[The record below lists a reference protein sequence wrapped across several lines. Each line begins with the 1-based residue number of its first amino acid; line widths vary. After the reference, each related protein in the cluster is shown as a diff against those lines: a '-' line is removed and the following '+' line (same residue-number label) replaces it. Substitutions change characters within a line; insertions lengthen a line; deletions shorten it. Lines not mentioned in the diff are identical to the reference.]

1 MCSGEMI
8 MAISSYSTVTDKFAN
23 LTKIPDENMNEKNR
37 TQKYS
42 GKIGLSVDGVGKY
55 SVTHKDITNIL
66 AGDSQSFLKRSLWEF
81 IRDLFPMYHIKEA
94 KQAIINFVTE
104 PGDKVEM
111 FNRIKSLANED
122 QQWRFNATTEF
133 TVDENKDIIVSRVF
147 KININSKDN
156 HNDVEENT
164 MHSVFSED
172 LSLDIYKHNIHFDEK
187 AFQSGMLKIQF
198 PNDNEKLSVY
208 LKNKIPFENITIDLS
223 ALEKEALASLKYC
236 NFKKVTFTGAIS
248 YENLNGS
255 VFENCFFEDCIFE
268 NVSLVSSRRRVKPNN
283 EIPIYGVFK
292 GCFLS
297 HCDINNFN
305 IDTSKIYSVNQDS
318 DVGKPVGAYLFMQS
332 FVYECTLVNGVC
344 KNASVIASSLL
355 CCKIAKLNG
364 AEMDF
369 IGTSFYHDYRRDYKY
384 DNHFYYCDFSSSDM
398 TCKRNGI
405 RKDLLDFDPR
415 EYFKKDG
422 GKLNLDKRISDFIYI
437 NIFPNMSEH
446 HYINDKDV
454 GGDIEK
460 YLKLSNCNLLKT
472 CLGES
477 INGIK
482 LDDCAIDPS
491 TTWLSGNLAANTQ
504 IRIPVYM
511 DMKGAI
517 AENGI
522 SDFMENLME
531 INSWVEEFNNYG
543 KDAKSYYQKELLY
556 LQSLLVKL
564 GSFNL
569 DNEGKKYQLND
580 EAIQYIILNVLYN
593 IEKDIANEIDIDK
606 VNFMHNLYTGFFWQ
620 FHYNEREYL
629 KINRSGIS
637 NSKTFH
643 FHFNFN
649 DLRALYSSYNKNHK
663 NDNLYDFDSFD
674 KMQKIF
680 LALNVF
686 KERTEINYRDY
697 RKVSKYVDDKVDL
710 FSGIERYLL
719 GVIEKNNSYNEE
731 NYGNKKDKYAKL
743 IYERNY
749 LVATKDQ
756 LINESFELNNKDNK
770 DKKDV
775 ARINEINEILKT
787 IDGKLPNISDEIL
800 HLKDETERLEEEYQQ
815 ENTLNDVVQ
824 NIRRWLKENENMV
837 KAIKKIDTNNMAN
850 K

>member
-1 MCSGEMI
+1 
-8 MAISSYSTVTDKFAN
+8 MAISSYSTVTDKFAT
-23 LTKIPDENMNEKNR
+23 LTKMPDENLNEKNR

-42 GKIGLSVDGVGKY
+42 GKIGLSLDDVGKY

-81 IRDLFPMYHIKEA
+81 ILDLFPMSHIKEA
-94 KQAIINFVTE
+94 KQAIVDFVTKTD
-104 PGDKVEM
+104 DKVEM
-111 FNRIKSLANED
+111 FNRVKSLADQD
-122 QQWRFNATTEF
+122 QQWRFNTTTEF

-147 KININSKDN
+147 NININAQDY
-156 HNDVEENT
+156 HNDAEKNT
-164 MHSVFSED
+164 MRSLFSEE
-172 LSLDIYKHNIHFDEK
+172 LSLDIYKHDIHFDQK

-255 VFENCFFEDCIFE
+255 VFGNCFFEDCIFE
-268 NVSLVSSRRRVKPNN
+268 NVSLVSSRYRVKPNN

-292 GCFLS
+292 ECFLYR
-297 HCDINNFN
+297 CEIKNFN
-305 IDTSKIYSVNQDS
+305 IDTSKIYSVNQDPN
-318 DVGKPVGAYLFMQS
+318 VGKPVGAYLFMQS
-332 FVYECTLVNGVC
+332 FVYECTLLNGVC
-344 KNASVIASSLL
+344 KNASIIASSLL

-369 IGTSFYHDYRRDYKY
+369 IGTSFYHKYRCELKY
-384 DNHFYYCDFSSSDM
+384 DNHFYMCDFSSSDM

-422 GKLNLDKRISDFIYI
+422 GKLNLDKHISNLIYV
-437 NIFPNMSEH
+437 NLFPNMSGGR
-446 HYINDKDV
+446 YINDKYVAD
-454 GGDIEK
+454 DIDK

-491 TTWLSGNLAANTQ
+491 TTWLSGNLAANSQ

-531 INSWVEEFNNYG
+531 VNSWVEEFNNHG
-543 KDAKSYYQKELLY
+543 KDAISHYEKELLY

-569 DNEGKKYQLND
+569 DDEGKKYQHNG

-620 FHYNEREYL
+620 RPYDERNYL
-629 KINRSGIS
+629 KINRSAIS
-637 NSKTFH
+637 NSARFH

-649 DLRALYSSYNKNHK
+649 DLRDIYKDYNNNHED
-663 NDNLYDFDSFD
+663 DNFD

-680 LALNVF
+680 LALNEF

-697 RKVSKYVDDKVDL
+697 RNVSKYVDDKVDL
-710 FSGIERYLL
+710 FSSIEQYLRWI
-719 GVIEKNNSYNEE
+719 IEKNNDYNKE
-731 NYGNKKDKYAKL
+731 NYGDIKDKYAKL
-743 IYERNY
+743 MVERND
-749 LVATKDQ
+749 LVDTKDQ
-756 LINESFELNNKDNK
+756 LIKEVFYLNNKDNK
-770 DKKDV
+770 DKKYAD
-775 ARINEINEILKT
+775 RINEIKGIIKT
-787 IDGKLPNISDEIL
+787 IDEKVPNISKEIL
-800 HLKDETERLEEEYQQ
+800 HLKDKTERLEKEYEQ

-824 NIRRWLKENENMV
+824 NIRSWLKENQNMV
-837 KAIKKIDTNNMAN
+837 KAIKKIDTE
-850 K
+850 

>member
-1 MCSGEMI
+1 MSL
-8 MAISSYSTVTDKFAN
+8 D
-23 LTKIPDENMNEKNR
+23 D
-37 TQKYS
+37 
-42 GKIGLSVDGVGKY
+42 VGKY

-81 IRDLFPMYHIKEA
+81 ILDLFPMSHIKEA
-94 KQAIINFVTE
+94 KQAIVDFVTKTD
-104 PGDKVEM
+104 DKVEM
-111 FNRIKSLANED
+111 FNRVKSLADQD
-122 QQWRFNATTEF
+122 QQWRFNTTTEF

-147 KININSKDN
+147 NININAQDY
-156 HNDVEENT
+156 HNDAEKNT
-164 MHSVFSED
+164 MRSLFSEE
-172 LSLDIYKHNIHFDEK
+172 LSLDIYKHDIHFDQK

-255 VFENCFFEDCIFE
+255 VFGNCFFEDCIFE
-268 NVSLVSSRRRVKPNN
+268 NVSLVSSRYRVKPNN

-292 GCFLS
+292 ECFLYR
-297 HCDINNFN
+297 CEIKNFN
-305 IDTSKIYSVNQDS
+305 IDTSKIYSVNQDPN
-318 DVGKPVGAYLFMQS
+318 VGKPVGAYLFMQS
-332 FVYECTLVNGVC
+332 FVDECTLQDGVC

-369 IGTSFYHDYRRDYKY
+369 IGTSFYHKYKCELKY
-384 DNHFYYCDFSSSDM
+384 DNHFYNCDFSSSDM
-398 TCKRNGI
+398 TYKRNGI

-422 GKLNLDKRISDFIYI
+422 GKLNLDKHISNLIYV
-437 NIFPNMSEH
+437 NLFPNMSGGR
-446 HYINDKDV
+446 YINDKYVAD
-454 GGDIEK
+454 DIDK

-482 LDDCAIDPS
+482 LDDCAIDHL

-522 SDFMENLME
+522 SDFMKNLME
-531 INSWVEEFNNYG
+531 INSWVEEFNKYG
-543 KDAKSYYQKELLY
+543 KDAESHYQKELLY

-564 GSFNL
+564 GRFNL
-569 DNEGKKYQLND
+569 DDEGKKYQLNG
-580 EAIQYIILNVLYN
+580 EAIQYIILKVLYN

-606 VNFMHNLYTGFFWQ
+606 VNFMHKLYTGFFWQ
-620 FHYNEREYL
+620 RPYDQRNYL
-629 KINRSGIS
+629 KINRSAIS

-643 FHFNFN
+643 FHFDFN
-649 DLRALYSSYNKNHK
+649 DLRNIYKEYNKNHK
-663 NDNLYDFDSFD
+663 DDSFD

-680 LALNVF
+680 LALNEF
-686 KERTEINYRDY
+686 KERTKINYRDY

-710 FSGIERYLL
+710 FSGIEQYLRW
-719 GVIEKNNSYNEE
+719 VIEKNNDYNKE
-731 NYGNKKDKYAKL
+731 NYGDIKDKYATL
-743 IYERNY
+743 IVERND
-749 LVATKDQ
+749 LVDTKDQ
-756 LINESFELNNKDNK
+756 LIKEDFYLNNKDNK
-770 DKKDV
+770 DKKD
-775 ARINEINEILKT
+775 AERINEIKGIIKV
-787 IDGKLPNISDEIL
+787 IDGKIPNISKEIL
-800 HLKDETERLEEEYQQ
+800 HLKDETERLEKEYQQ

-824 NIRRWLKENENMV
+824 NIRSWLKENENMV
-837 KAIKKIDTNNMAN
+837 KAIKKIDTE
-850 K
+850 

>member
-1 MCSGEMI
+1 
-8 MAISSYSTVTDKFAN
+8 MAISSYSTVTDKFAT
-23 LTKIPDENMNEKNR
+23 LTKMPDENLNEKNR

-42 GKIGLSVDGVGKY
+42 GKIGLSLDDVGKY

-81 IRDLFPMYHIKEA
+81 ILDLFPMSHIKEA
-94 KQAIINFVTE
+94 KQAIVDFVTKTD
-104 PGDKVEM
+104 DKVEM
-111 FNRIKSLANED
+111 FNRVKSLADQD
-122 QQWRFNATTEF
+122 QQWRFNTTTEF

-147 KININSKDN
+147 NININAQDY
-156 HNDVEENT
+156 HNDAEKNT
-164 MHSVFSED
+164 MRSLFSEE
-172 LSLDIYKHNIHFDEK
+172 LSLDIYKHDIHFDQK

-208 LKNKIPFENITIDLS
+208 LKNKIPLENITIDLS

-255 VFENCFFEDCIFE
+255 VFGNCFFEDCIFE
-268 NVSLVSSRRRVKPNN
+268 NVSLVSSRYRVKPNN

-292 GCFLS
+292 ECFLYR
-297 HCDINNFN
+297 CEIKNFN
-305 IDTSKIYSVNQDS
+305 IDTSKIYSVNQDPN
-318 DVGKPVGAYLFMQS
+318 VGKPVGAYLFMQS
-332 FVYECTLVNGVC
+332 FVDECTLQDGVC

-369 IGTSFYHDYRRDYKY
+369 IGTSFYHKYKCELKY
-384 DNHFYYCDFSSSDM
+384 DNHFYNCDFSSSDM
-398 TCKRNGI
+398 TYKRNGI

-422 GKLNLDKRISDFIYI
+422 GKLNLDKRISDLIYI
-437 NIFPNMSEH
+437 NLFPNMSGGR
-446 HYINDKDV
+446 YINDKYVAD
-454 GGDIEK
+454 DIDK

-482 LDDCAIDPS
+482 LDDCAIDHL

-522 SDFMENLME
+522 SDFMKNLME

-543 KDAKSYYQKELLY
+543 KDAESHYQKELLY

-564 GSFNL
+564 GRFNL
-569 DNEGKKYQLND
+569 DDEGKKYQLNG
-580 EAIQYIILNVLYN
+580 EAIQYIILKVLYN

-606 VNFMHNLYTGFFWQ
+606 VNFMHKLYTGFFWQ
-620 FHYNEREYL
+620 RPYDQRNYL
-629 KINRSGIS
+629 KINRSAIS

-643 FHFNFN
+643 FHFDFN
-649 DLRALYSSYNKNHK
+649 DLRNIYKEYNKNHK
-663 NDNLYDFDSFD
+663 DDSFD

-680 LALNVF
+680 
-686 KERTEINYRDY
+686 
-697 RKVSKYVDDKVDL
+697 
-710 FSGIERYLL
+710 
-719 GVIEKNNSYNEE
+719 
-731 NYGNKKDKYAKL
+731 
-743 IYERNY
+743 
-749 LVATKDQ
+749 
-756 LINESFELNNKDNK
+756 
-770 DKKDV
+770 
-775 ARINEINEILKT
+775 
-787 IDGKLPNISDEIL
+787 
-800 HLKDETERLEEEYQQ
+800 
-815 ENTLNDVVQ
+815 
-824 NIRRWLKENENMV
+824 
-837 KAIKKIDTNNMAN
+837 
-850 K
+850 

>member
-1 MCSGEMI
+1 MSL
-8 MAISSYSTVTDKFAN
+8 D
-23 LTKIPDENMNEKNR
+23 D
-37 TQKYS
+37 
-42 GKIGLSVDGVGKY
+42 VGKY

-81 IRDLFPMYHIKEA
+81 ILDLFPMSHIKEA
-94 KQAIINFVTE
+94 KQAIVDFVTKTD
-104 PGDKVEM
+104 DKVEM
-111 FNRIKSLANED
+111 FNRVKSLADQD
-122 QQWRFNATTEF
+122 QQWRFNTTTEF

-147 KININSKDN
+147 NININAQDY
-156 HNDVEENT
+156 HNDAEKNT
-164 MHSVFSED
+164 MRSLFSEE
-172 LSLDIYKHNIHFDEK
+172 LSLDIYKHDIHFDQK

-255 VFENCFFEDCIFE
+255 VFGNCFFEDCIFE
-268 NVSLVSSRRRVKPNN
+268 NVSLVSSRYRVKPNN

-292 GCFLS
+292 ECFLYR
-297 HCDINNFN
+297 CEIKNFN
-305 IDTSKIYSVNQDS
+305 IDTSKIYSVNQDPN
-318 DVGKPVGAYLFMQS
+318 VGKPVGAYLFMQS
-332 FVYECTLVNGVC
+332 FVYECTLLNGVC
-344 KNASVIASSLL
+344 KNASIIASSLL

-369 IGTSFYHDYRRDYKY
+369 IGTSFYHKYRCELKY
-384 DNHFYYCDFSSSDM
+384 DNHFYMCDFSSSDM

-422 GKLNLDKRISDFIYI
+422 GKLNLDKHISNLIYV
-437 NIFPNMSEH
+437 NLFPNMSGGR
-446 HYINDKDV
+446 YINDKYVAD
-454 GGDIEK
+454 DIDK

-491 TTWLSGNLAANTQ
+491 TTWLSGNLAANSQ

-531 INSWVEEFNNYG
+531 VNSWVEEFNNYG
-543 KDAKSYYQKELLY
+543 KDAISHYEKELLY

-569 DNEGKKYQLND
+569 DDESKKYQLNG

-620 FHYNEREYL
+620 RPYDERNYL
-629 KINRSGIS
+629 KINRSAIS
-637 NSKTFH
+637 NSARFH

-649 DLRALYSSYNKNHK
+649 DLRDIYKDYNNNHED
-663 NDNLYDFDSFD
+663 DNFD

-680 LALNVF
+680 LALNEF

-697 RKVSKYVDDKVDL
+697 RNVSKYVDDKVDL
-710 FSGIERYLL
+710 FSSIEQYLRWI
-719 GVIEKNNSYNEE
+719 IEKNNDYNKE
-731 NYGNKKDKYAKL
+731 NYGDIKDKYAKL
-743 IYERNY
+743 MVERND
-749 LVATKDQ
+749 LVDTKDQ
-756 LINESFELNNKDNK
+756 LIKEIFYLNNKDNK
-770 DKKDV
+770 DKKYAD
-775 ARINEINEILKT
+775 RINEIKGIIKT
-787 IDGKLPNISDEIL
+787 IDEKVPNISKEIL
-800 HLKDETERLEEEYQQ
+800 HLKDKTERLEKEYEQ

-824 NIRRWLKENENMV
+824 NIRSWLKENQNMV
-837 KAIKKIDTNNMAN
+837 KAIKKIDTE
-850 K
+850 

>member
-1 MCSGEMI
+1 
-8 MAISSYSTVTDKFAN
+8 MAISSYSTVTDKFAT
-23 LTKIPDENMNEKNR
+23 LTKMQDENLNEKNR

-42 GKIGLSVDGVGKY
+42 GKIGLSVDDVGKY

-81 IRDLFPMYHIKEA
+81 ILDLFPMYHIKEA
-94 KQAIINFVTE
+94 KQAIIDFVSET
-104 PGDKVEM
+104 GDKADI
-111 FNRIKSLANED
+111 FNKIKSLADQD

-133 TVDENKDIIVSRVF
+133 IVDENKDIIVSRVF
-147 KININSKDN
+147 KININAQDHHIDAEKK
-156 HNDVEENT
+156 T
-164 MHSVFSED
+164 MHSLFSEKI
-172 LSLDIYKHNIHFDEK
+172 SFDIYKHDIHFDEK
-187 AFQSGMLKIQF
+187 AFQSGMLKIHF

-236 NFKKVTFTGAIS
+236 NFKNVTFTGNIS
-248 YENLNGS
+248 YENLNDS
-255 VFENCFFEDCIFE
+255 VFENCFFEGCKFE
-268 NVSLVSSRRRVKPNN
+268 NVSLISSRCRVKLNN

-292 GCFLS
+292 ECFLYR
-297 HCDINNFN
+297 CEIKNFN
-305 IDTSKIYSVNQDS
+305 IDTSKIYSVNQDPN
-318 DVGKPVGAYLFMQS
+318 VGKPVGAYLFMQS
-332 FVYECTLVNGVC
+332 FVYECTLLNGVC
-344 KNASVIASSLL
+344 KNASIIASSLL
-355 CCKIAKLNG
+355 CCKIAKLNS

-369 IGTSFYHDYRRDYKY
+369 IGTSFYHKYRCELKY
-384 DNHFYYCDFSSSDM
+384 DNHFYMCDFSSSDM

-422 GKLNLDKRISDFIYI
+422 GKLNLDKHISNLIYV
-437 NIFPNMSEH
+437 NLFPNMSGGR
-446 HYINDKDV
+446 YINDKYVAD
-454 GGDIEK
+454 DIDK
-460 YLKLSNCNLLKT
+460 YLKLSDCNLLKT

-491 TTWLSGNLAANTQ
+491 TTWLSGNLAANSQ

-531 INSWVEEFNNYG
+531 VNSWVEEFNNYG
-543 KDAKSYYQKELLY
+543 KDAISHYEKELLY

-569 DNEGKKYQLND
+569 DDEGKKYQLNG

-620 FHYNEREYL
+620 RHYDERNYL
-629 KINRSGIS
+629 KINRSAIS
-637 NSKTFH
+637 NSARFH

-649 DLRALYSSYNKNHK
+649 DLRDIYKDYNNNHED
-663 NDNLYDFDSFD
+663 DNFD

-680 LALNVF
+680 LALNEF

-710 FSGIERYLL
+710 FSSIEQYFRW
-719 GVIEKNNSYNEE
+719 VIEKNNDYNKE
-731 NYGNKKDKYAKL
+731 NYGDIKDKYAKL
-743 IYERNY
+743 IVERND
-749 LVATKDQ
+749 LVDTKDQ
-756 LINESFELNNKDNK
+756 LIKEGFYLNNKDNK
-770 DKKDV
+770 DKKD
-775 ARINEINEILKT
+775 AERINEIKGIIKV
-787 IDGKLPNISDEIL
+787 IDGKIPNISKEIL
-800 HLKDETERLEEEYQQ
+800 HLKDETERLEKEYQQ

-824 NIRRWLKENENMV
+824 NIRSWLKENENMV
-837 KAIKKIDTNNMAN
+837 KAIKKIDTE
-850 K
+850 

>member
-1 MCSGEMI
+1 
-8 MAISSYSTVTDKFAN
+8 
-23 LTKIPDENMNEKNR
+23 
-37 TQKYS
+37 
-42 GKIGLSVDGVGKY
+42 
-55 SVTHKDITNIL
+55 
-66 AGDSQSFLKRSLWEF
+66 
-81 IRDLFPMYHIKEA
+81 
-94 KQAIINFVTE
+94 
-104 PGDKVEM
+104 
-111 FNRIKSLANED
+111 
-122 QQWRFNATTEF
+122 
-133 TVDENKDIIVSRVF
+133 
-147 KININSKDN
+147 
-156 HNDVEENT
+156 
-164 MHSVFSED
+164 
-172 LSLDIYKHNIHFDEK
+172 
-187 AFQSGMLKIQF
+187 MLKIQF

-248 YENLNGS
+248 CENLNGS
-255 VFENCFFEDCIFE
+255 VFGNCFFEDCIFE
-268 NVSLVSSRRRVKPNN
+268 NVSLVSSRYRVKPNN

-292 GCFLS
+292 ECFLYR
-297 HCDINNFN
+297 CEIKNFN
-305 IDTSKIYSVNQDS
+305 IDTSKIYSVNQDPN
-318 DVGKPVGAYLFMQS
+318 VGKPVGAYLFMQS
-332 FVYECTLVNGVC
+332 FVYECTLLNGVC
-344 KNASVIASSLL
+344 KNASIIASSLL

-369 IGTSFYHDYRRDYKY
+369 IGTSFYHKYRCELKY
-384 DNHFYYCDFSSSDM
+384 DNHFYMCDFSSSDM

-422 GKLNLDKRISDFIYI
+422 GKLNLDKHISNLIYV
-437 NIFPNMSEH
+437 NLFPNMSGGR
-446 HYINDKDV
+446 YINDKYVAD
-454 GGDIEK
+454 DIDK

-491 TTWLSGNLAANTQ
+491 TTWLSGNLAANSQ

-531 INSWVEEFNNYG
+531 VNSWVEEFNNHG
-543 KDAKSYYQKELLY
+543 KDAISHYEKELLY

-569 DNEGKKYQLND
+569 DDEGKKYQLNG

-620 FHYNEREYL
+620 RPYDERNYL
-629 KINRSGIS
+629 KINRSAIS
-637 NSKTFH
+637 NSARFH

-649 DLRALYSSYNKNHK
+649 DLRDIYKDYNNNHED
-663 NDNLYDFDSFD
+663 DNFD

-680 LALNVF
+680 LALNEF

-697 RKVSKYVDDKVDL
+697 RNVSKYVDDKVDL
-710 FSGIERYLL
+710 FSSIEQYLRWI
-719 GVIEKNNSYNEE
+719 IEKNNDYNKE
-731 NYGNKKDKYAKL
+731 NYGDIKDKYAKL
-743 IYERNY
+743 MVERND
-749 LVATKDQ
+749 LVDTKDQ
-756 LINESFELNNKDNK
+756 LIKEVFYLNNKDNK
-770 DKKDV
+770 DKKYAD
-775 ARINEINEILKT
+775 RINEIKGIIKT
-787 IDGKLPNISDEIL
+787 IDEKVPNISKEIL
-800 HLKDETERLEEEYQQ
+800 HLKDKTERLEKEYEQ

-824 NIRRWLKENENMV
+824 NIRSWLKENQNMV
-837 KAIKKIDTNNMAN
+837 KAIKKIDTE
-850 K
+850 

>member
-1 MCSGEMI
+1 M
-8 MAISSYSTVTDKFAN
+8 
-23 LTKIPDENMNEKNR
+23 
-37 TQKYS
+37 
-42 GKIGLSVDGVGKY
+42 SVDGVGKY

-369 IGTSFYHDYRRDYKY
+369 IGTSFYHDYRREYKY

-770 DKKDV
+770 DNKDKKDV

>member
-1 MCSGEMI
+1 
-8 MAISSYSTVTDKFAN
+8 MAISSYSTVTDKFAT
-23 LTKIPDENMNEKNR
+23 LTKMPDENLNEKNR

-42 GKIGLSVDGVGKY
+42 GKIGLSVDDVGKY

-81 IRDLFPMYHIKEA
+81 ILDLFPMYHIKEA
-94 KQAIINFVTE
+94 KQAIIDFVSET
-104 PGDKVEM
+104 GDKADI
-111 FNRIKSLANED
+111 FNKIKSLADQD

-133 TVDENKDIIVSRVF
+133 IVDENKDIIVSRVF
-147 KININSKDN
+147 KININAQDHHIDAEKK
-156 HNDVEENT
+156 T
-164 MHSVFSED
+164 MHSLFSEKI
-172 LSLDIYKHNIHFDEK
+172 SFDIYKHDIHFDEK

-223 ALEKEALASLKYC
+223 VLEKEALASLKYC

-255 VFENCFFEDCIFE
+255 VFGNCFFEDCIFE
-268 NVSLVSSRRRVKPNN
+268 NVSLVSSRYRVKPNN

-292 GCFLS
+292 ECFLYR
-297 HCDINNFN
+297 CEIKNFN
-305 IDTSKIYSVNQDS
+305 IDTSKIYSVNQDPN
-318 DVGKPVGAYLFMQS
+318 VGKPVGAYLFMQS
-332 FVYECTLVNGVC
+332 FVDECTLQDGVC

-369 IGTSFYHDYRRDYKY
+369 IGTSFYHKYRCELKY
-384 DNHFYYCDFSSSDM
+384 DNHFYMCDFSSSDM

-422 GKLNLDKRISDFIYI
+422 GKLNLDKHISNLIYV
-437 NIFPNMSEH
+437 NLFPNMSGGR
-446 HYINDKDV
+446 YINDKYVAD
-454 GGDIEK
+454 DIDK

-491 TTWLSGNLAANTQ
+491 TTWLSGNLAANSQ

-531 INSWVEEFNNYG
+531 VNSWVEEFNNYG
-543 KDAKSYYQKELLY
+543 KDAISHYEKELLY

-569 DNEGKKYQLND
+569 DDEGKKYQLNG

-620 FHYNEREYL
+620 RHYDERNYL
-629 KINRSGIS
+629 KINRSAIS
-637 NSKTFH
+637 NSARFH

-649 DLRALYSSYNKNHK
+649 DLRDIYKDYNNNHED
-663 NDNLYDFDSFD
+663 DNFD

-680 LALNVF
+680 LALNEF
-686 KERTEINYRDY
+686 KERTKINYRDY

-710 FSGIERYLL
+710 FSSIEQYLRW
-719 GVIEKNNSYNEE
+719 VIEKNNDYNKE
-731 NYGNKKDKYAKL
+731 NYGDIKDKYAKL
-743 IYERNY
+743 IVERND
-749 LVATKDQ
+749 LVDTKDQ
-756 LINESFELNNKDNK
+756 LIKEGFYLNNKDNK
-770 DKKDV
+770 DKKD
-775 ARINEINEILKT
+775 AERINEIKGIIKV
-787 IDGKLPNISDEIL
+787 IDGKIPNISKEIL
-800 HLKDETERLEEEYQQ
+800 HLKDETERLEKEYQQ

-824 NIRRWLKENENMV
+824 NIRSWLKENQNMV
-837 KAIKKIDTNNMAN
+837 KAIKKIDTE
-850 K
+850 

>member
-1 MCSGEMI
+1 MI
-8 MAISSYSTVTDKFAN
+8 MAISSYSTVTDKFAT
-23 LTKIPDENMNEKNR
+23 LTKMPDENLNEKNR

-42 GKIGLSVDGVGKY
+42 GKIGLSLDDVGKY

-81 IRDLFPMYHIKEA
+81 ILDLFPMSHIKEA
-94 KQAIINFVTE
+94 KQAIVDFVTKTD
-104 PGDKVEM
+104 DKVEM
-111 FNRIKSLANED
+111 FNRVKSLADQD
-122 QQWRFNATTEF
+122 QQWRFNTTTEF

-147 KININSKDN
+147 NININAQDY
-156 HNDVEENT
+156 HNDAEKNT
-164 MHSVFSED
+164 MRSLFSEE
-172 LSLDIYKHNIHFDEK
+172 LSLDIYKHDIHFDQK

-255 VFENCFFEDCIFE
+255 VFGNCFFEDCIFE
-268 NVSLVSSRRRVKPNN
+268 NVSLVSSRYRVKPNN

-292 GCFLS
+292 ECFLYR
-297 HCDINNFN
+297 CEIKNFN
-305 IDTSKIYSVNQDS
+305 IDTSKIYSVNQDPN
-318 DVGKPVGAYLFMQS
+318 VGKPVGAYLFMQS
-332 FVYECTLVNGVC
+332 FVYECTLLNGVC
-344 KNASVIASSLL
+344 KNASIIASSLL

-369 IGTSFYHDYRRDYKY
+369 IGTSFYHKYRCELKY
-384 DNHFYYCDFSSSDM
+384 DNHFYMCDFSSSDM

-422 GKLNLDKRISDFIYI
+422 GKLNLDKHISNLIYV
-437 NIFPNMSEH
+437 NLFPNMSGGR
-446 HYINDKDV
+446 YINDKYVAD
-454 GGDIEK
+454 DIDK

-491 TTWLSGNLAANTQ
+491 TTWLSGNLAANSQ

-531 INSWVEEFNNYG
+531 VNSWVEEFNNHG
-543 KDAKSYYQKELLY
+543 KDAISHYEKELLY

-569 DNEGKKYQLND
+569 DDEGKKYQLNG

-620 FHYNEREYL
+620 RPYDERNYL
-629 KINRSGIS
+629 KINRSAIS
-637 NSKTFH
+637 NSARFH

-649 DLRALYSSYNKNHK
+649 DLRDIYKDYNNNHED
-663 NDNLYDFDSFD
+663 DNFD

-680 LALNVF
+680 LALNEF

-697 RKVSKYVDDKVDL
+697 RNVSKYVDDKVDL
-710 FSGIERYLL
+710 FSSIEQYLRWI
-719 GVIEKNNSYNEE
+719 IEKNNDYNKE
-731 NYGNKKDKYAKL
+731 NYGDIKDKYAKL
-743 IYERNY
+743 MVERND
-749 LVATKDQ
+749 LVDTKDQ
-756 LINESFELNNKDNK
+756 LIKEVFYLNNKDNK
-770 DKKDV
+770 DKKYAD
-775 ARINEINEILKT
+775 RINEIKGIIKT
-787 IDGKLPNISDEIL
+787 IDEKVPNISKEIL
-800 HLKDETERLEEEYQQ
+800 HLKDKTERLEKEYEQ

-824 NIRRWLKENENMV
+824 NIRGWLKENQNMV
-837 KAIKKIDTNNMAN
+837 KAIKKIDTE
-850 K
+850 

>member
-1 MCSGEMI
+1 

-332 FVYECTLVNGVC
+332 FVYECTLLNGVC

-369 IGTSFYHDYRRDYKY
+369 IGTSFYHDYRREYKY

-686 KERTEINYRDY
+686 KEITEINYRDY

-775 ARINEINEILKT
+775 ARINEIKEILKT

-837 KAIKKIDTNNMAN
+837 KAIKKIDTE
-850 K
+850 

>member
-1 MCSGEMI
+1 

-332 FVYECTLVNGVC
+332 FVYECTLLNGVC

-369 IGTSFYHDYRRDYKY
+369 IGTSFYHDYRREYKY

-775 ARINEINEILKT
+775 ARINEIKEILKT

-837 KAIKKIDTNNMAN
+837 KAIKKIDTE
-850 K
+850 

>member
-1 MCSGEMI
+1 

-23 LTKIPDENMNEKNR
+23 LTKMPDENMNEKNR

-147 KININSKDN
+147 NININAQDH
-156 HNDVEENT
+156 HNDAEKNI
-164 MHSVFSED
+164 MRSLFSEE
-172 LSLDIYKHNIHFDEK
+172 LSLDIYKHDIHFDQK
-187 AFQSGMLKIQF
+187 AFQSGMLKMQF

-236 NFKKVTFTGAIS
+236 NFKKVIFTGNIS

-255 VFENCFFEDCIFE
+255 VFGNCFFEDCIFD
-268 NVSLVSSRRRVKPNN
+268 NVSLVSSRYRVKPNN

-292 GCFLS
+292 ECFLYR
-297 HCDINNFN
+297 CEIKNFN
-305 IDTSKIYSVNQDS
+305 IDTSKIYSVNQDPN
-318 DVGKPVGAYLFMQS
+318 VGKLVGAYLFMQS
-332 FVYECTLVNGVC
+332 FVNECTLQDGVC
-344 KNASVIASSLL
+344 KNASVIASSML

-369 IGTSFYHDYRRDYKY
+369 IGTSFYHKYRCQYIY
-384 DNHFYYCDFSSSDM
+384 DNHFYNCDFSSSDM
-398 TCKRNGI
+398 TYKRNGI
-405 RKDLLDFDPR
+405 REDLLDFDPR

-477 INGIK
+477 INGIEFY
-482 LDDCAIDPS
+482 DCAIDPS

-531 INSWVEEFNNYG
+531 INSWVEEFNNYS
-543 KDAKSYYQKELLY
+543 KDAKSHYQKELLY
-556 LQSLLVKL
+556 LKSLLAKL
-564 GSFNL
+564 DSFNH
-569 DNEGKKYQLND
+569 DDEGKKYQLND

-775 ARINEINEILKT
+775 ARINEIKEILKT

>member
-1 MCSGEMI
+1 M
-8 MAISSYSTVTDKFAN
+8 
-23 LTKIPDENMNEKNR
+23 
-37 TQKYS
+37 
-42 GKIGLSVDGVGKY
+42 SVDGVGKY

-94 KQAIINFVTE
+94 KQSIINFVTE

-111 FNRIKSLANED
+111 FNRIKSLAAQD

-147 KININSKDN
+147 KINIDSQEHHHDTEK
-156 HNDVEENT
+156 NT
-164 MHSVFSED
+164 MRSLFSEE
-172 LSLDIYKHNIHFDEK
+172 LSLNIYKQNIHFDEK
-187 AFQSGMLKIQF
+187 VFQSEMLKIQF

-208 LKNKIPFENITIDLS
+208 LKNKISFEDITIDLS
-223 ALEKEALASLKYC
+223 ALEKEVLASLKYC
-236 NFKKVTFTGAIS
+236 NFKNVTFTGDIS

-255 VFENCFFEDCIFE
+255 VFENCFFEDCKFE

-292 GCFLS
+292 ECFLYR
-297 HCDINNFN
+297 CEIKNFN
-305 IDTSKIYSVNQDS
+305 IDTSKIYSVNQDPN
-318 DVGKPVGAYLFMQS
+318 VGKLVGAYLFMQS
-332 FVYECTLVNGVC
+332 FVNECTLQDGVC
-344 KNASVIASSLL
+344 KNASVIASSML

-369 IGTSFYHDYRRDYKY
+369 IGTSFYHKYRCQYIY
-384 DNHFYYCDFSSSDM
+384 DNHFYNCDFSSSDM
-398 TCKRNGI
+398 TYKRNGI
-405 RKDLLDFDPR
+405 REDLLDFDPR

-422 GKLNLDKRISDFIYI
+422 GKLNLDKRISDLIYI
-437 NIFPNMSEH
+437 NIFPNMSDH

-460 YLKLSNCNLLKT
+460 YLKLSNCNLRQT

-477 INGIK
+477 INGIT
-482 LDDCAIDPS
+482 LNDCAIDPS
-491 TTWLSGNLAANTQ
+491 TTRLSVNIAANTQ
-504 IRIPVYM
+504 ISIPAYM
-511 DMKGAI
+511 EMKGAI

-531 INSWVEEFNNYG
+531 INSWVEEFNKYG
-543 KDAKSYYQKELLY
+543 KDAINLYQNELLY
-556 LQSLLVKL
+556 LQSYLIKL
-564 GSFNL
+564 GNFNL
-569 DNEGKKYQLND
+569 DDDGKKYKLNS
-580 EAIQYIILNVLYN
+580 EAIQYIVYNVLHN
-593 IEKDIANEIDIDK
+593 IENDIANKIDLDK
-606 VNFMHNLYTGFFWQ
+606 VNFMHELYTGFFWQ

-775 ARINEINEILKT
+775 ARINEIKEILKT

>member
-1 MCSGEMI
+1 MSL
-8 MAISSYSTVTDKFAN
+8 D
-23 LTKIPDENMNEKNR
+23 D
-37 TQKYS
+37 
-42 GKIGLSVDGVGKY
+42 VGKY

-81 IRDLFPMYHIKEA
+81 ILDLFPMSHIKEA
-94 KQAIINFVTE
+94 KQAIVDFVTKTD
-104 PGDKVEM
+104 DKVEM
-111 FNRIKSLANED
+111 FNRVKSLADQD
-122 QQWRFNATTEF
+122 QQWRFNTTTEF

-147 KININSKDN
+147 NININAQDY
-156 HNDVEENT
+156 HNDAEKNT
-164 MHSVFSED
+164 MRSLFSEE
-172 LSLDIYKHNIHFDEK
+172 LSLDIYKHDIHFDQK

-255 VFENCFFEDCIFE
+255 VFGNCFFEDCIFE
-268 NVSLVSSRRRVKPNN
+268 NVSLVSSRYRVKPNN

-292 GCFLS
+292 ECFLYR
-297 HCDINNFN
+297 CEIKNFN
-305 IDTSKIYSVNQDS
+305 IDTSKIYSVNQDPN
-318 DVGKPVGAYLFMQS
+318 VGKPVGAYLFMQS
-332 FVYECTLVNGVC
+332 FVYECTLLNGVC
-344 KNASVIASSLL
+344 KNASIIASSLL

-369 IGTSFYHDYRRDYKY
+369 IGTSFYHKYRCELKY
-384 DNHFYYCDFSSSDM
+384 DNHFYMCDFSSSDM

-422 GKLNLDKRISDFIYI
+422 GKLNLGKHISNLIYV
-437 NIFPNMSEH
+437 NLFPNMSGGR
-446 HYINDKDV
+446 YINDKYVAD
-454 GGDIEK
+454 DIDK

-491 TTWLSGNLAANTQ
+491 TTWLSGNLAANSQ

-531 INSWVEEFNNYG
+531 VNSWVEEFNNHG
-543 KDAKSYYQKELLY
+543 KDAISHYEKELLY

-569 DNEGKKYQLND
+569 DDEGKKYQLNG

-620 FHYNEREYL
+620 RPYDERNYL
-629 KINRSGIS
+629 KINRSAIS
-637 NSKTFH
+637 NSARFH

-649 DLRALYSSYNKNHK
+649 DLRDIYKDYNNNHED
-663 NDNLYDFDSFD
+663 DNFD

-680 LALNVF
+680 LALNEF

-697 RKVSKYVDDKVDL
+697 RNVSKYVDDKVDL
-710 FSGIERYLL
+710 FSSIEQYLRWI
-719 GVIEKNNSYNEE
+719 IEKNNDYNKE
-731 NYGNKKDKYAKL
+731 NYGDIKDKYAKL
-743 IYERNY
+743 MVERND
-749 LVATKDQ
+749 LVDTKDQ
-756 LINESFELNNKDNK
+756 LIKEVFYLNNKDNK
-770 DKKDV
+770 DKKYAD
-775 ARINEINEILKT
+775 RINEIKGIIKT
-787 IDGKLPNISDEIL
+787 IDEKVPNISKEIL
-800 HLKDETERLEEEYQQ
+800 HLKDKTERLEKEYEQ

-824 NIRRWLKENENMV
+824 NIRSWLKENQNMV
-837 KAIKKIDTNNMAN
+837 KAIKKIDTE
-850 K
+850 

>member
-1 MCSGEMI
+1 M
-8 MAISSYSTVTDKFAN
+8 
-23 LTKIPDENMNEKNR
+23 
-37 TQKYS
+37 
-42 GKIGLSVDGVGKY
+42 SVDGVGKY

-198 PNDNEKLSVY
+198 PNDNKKLSVY

-332 FVYECTLVNGVC
+332 FVYECTLLNGVC

-369 IGTSFYHDYRRDYKY
+369 IGTSFYHDYRREYKY

-775 ARINEINEILKT
+775 ARINEIKEILKT

-837 KAIKKIDTNNMAN
+837 KAIKKIDTE
-850 K
+850 

>member
-1 MCSGEMI
+1 M
-8 MAISSYSTVTDKFAN
+8 K
-23 LTKIPDENMNEKNR
+23 KNR

-42 GKIGLSVDGVGKY
+42 GKIGLSLDDVGKY

-81 IRDLFPMYHIKEA
+81 ILDLFPMSHIKEA
-94 KQAIINFVTE
+94 KQAIVDFVTKTD
-104 PGDKVEM
+104 DKVEM
-111 FNRIKSLANED
+111 FNRVKSLADQD
-122 QQWRFNATTEF
+122 QQWRFNTTTEF

-147 KININSKDN
+147 NININAQDY
-156 HNDVEENT
+156 HNDAEKNT
-164 MHSVFSED
+164 MRSLFSEE
-172 LSLDIYKHNIHFDEK
+172 LSLDIYKYDIHFDQK

-255 VFENCFFEDCIFE
+255 VFGNCFFEDCIFE
-268 NVSLVSSRRRVKPNN
+268 NVSLVSSRYRVKPNN

-292 GCFLS
+292 ECFLYR
-297 HCDINNFN
+297 CEIKNFN
-305 IDTSKIYSVNQDS
+305 IDTSKIYSVNQDPN
-318 DVGKPVGAYLFMQS
+318 VGKPVGAYLFMQS
-332 FVYECTLVNGVC
+332 FVYECTLLNGVC
-344 KNASVIASSLL
+344 KNASIIASSLL

-369 IGTSFYHDYRRDYKY
+369 IGTSFYHKYRCELKY
-384 DNHFYYCDFSSSDM
+384 DNHFYMCDFSSSDM

-422 GKLNLDKRISDFIYI
+422 GKLNLDKHISNLIYV
-437 NIFPNMSEH
+437 NLFPNMSGGR
-446 HYINDKDV
+446 YINDKYVAD
-454 GGDIEK
+454 DIDK

-491 TTWLSGNLAANTQ
+491 TTWLSGNLAANSQ

-531 INSWVEEFNNYG
+531 VNSWVEEFNNHG
-543 KDAKSYYQKELLY
+543 KDAISHYEKELLY

-569 DNEGKKYQLND
+569 DDEGKKYQLNG

-620 FHYNEREYL
+620 RPYDERNYL
-629 KINRSGIS
+629 KINRSAIS
-637 NSKTFH
+637 NSARFH

-649 DLRALYSSYNKNHK
+649 DLRDIYKDYNNNHED
-663 NDNLYDFDSFD
+663 DNFD

-680 LALNVF
+680 LALNEF

-697 RKVSKYVDDKVDL
+697 RNVSKYVDDKVDL
-710 FSGIERYLL
+710 FSSIEQYLRWI
-719 GVIEKNNSYNEE
+719 IEKNNDYNKE
-731 NYGNKKDKYAKL
+731 NYGDIKDKYAKL
-743 IYERNY
+743 MVERND
-749 LVATKDQ
+749 LVDTKDQ
-756 LINESFELNNKDNK
+756 LIKEVFYLNNKDNK
-770 DKKDV
+770 DKKYAD
-775 ARINEINEILKT
+775 RINEIKGIIKT
-787 IDGKLPNISDEIL
+787 IDEKVPNISKEIL
-800 HLKDETERLEEEYQQ
+800 HLKDKTERLEKEYEQ

-824 NIRRWLKENENMV
+824 NIRSWLKENQNMV
-837 KAIKKIDTNNMAN
+837 KAIKKIDTE
-850 K
+850 

>member
-1 MCSGEMI
+1 MSL
-8 MAISSYSTVTDKFAN
+8 D
-23 LTKIPDENMNEKNR
+23 D
-37 TQKYS
+37 
-42 GKIGLSVDGVGKY
+42 VGKY

-81 IRDLFPMYHIKEA
+81 ILDLFPMSHIKEA
-94 KQAIINFVTE
+94 KQAIVDFVTKTD
-104 PGDKVEM
+104 DKVEM
-111 FNRIKSLANED
+111 FNRVKSLADQD
-122 QQWRFNATTEF
+122 QQWRFNTTTEF

-147 KININSKDN
+147 NININAQDY
-156 HNDVEENT
+156 HNDAEKNT
-164 MHSVFSED
+164 MRSLFSEE
-172 LSLDIYKHNIHFDEK
+172 LSLDIYKHDIHFDQK

-255 VFENCFFEDCIFE
+255 VFGNCFFEDCIFE
-268 NVSLVSSRRRVKPNN
+268 NVSLVSSRYRVKPNN

-292 GCFLS
+292 ECFLYR
-297 HCDINNFN
+297 CEIKNFN
-305 IDTSKIYSVNQDS
+305 IDTSKIYSVNQDPN
-318 DVGKPVGAYLFMQS
+318 VGKPVGAYLFMQS
-332 FVYECTLVNGVC
+332 FVYECTLLNGVC
-344 KNASVIASSLL
+344 KNASIIASSLL

-369 IGTSFYHDYRRDYKY
+369 IGTSFYHKYRYELKY
-384 DNHFYYCDFSSSDM
+384 DNHFYMCDFSSSDM

-422 GKLNLDKRISDFIYI
+422 GKLNLDKHISNLIYV
-437 NIFPNMSEH
+437 NLFPNMSGGR
-446 HYINDKDV
+446 YINDKYVAD
-454 GGDIEK
+454 DIDK

-491 TTWLSGNLAANTQ
+491 TTWLSGNLAANSQ

-531 INSWVEEFNNYG
+531 VNSWVEEFNNHG
-543 KDAKSYYQKELLY
+543 KDAISHYEKELLY

-569 DNEGKKYQLND
+569 DDEGKKYQLNG

-620 FHYNEREYL
+620 RPYDERNYL
-629 KINRSGIS
+629 KINRSAIS
-637 NSKTFH
+637 NSARFH

-649 DLRALYSSYNKNHK
+649 DLRDIYKDYNNNHED
-663 NDNLYDFDSFD
+663 DNFD

-680 LALNVF
+680 LALNEF

-697 RKVSKYVDDKVDL
+697 RNVSKYVDDKVDL
-710 FSGIERYLL
+710 FSSIEQYLRWI
-719 GVIEKNNSYNEE
+719 IEKNNDYNKE
-731 NYGNKKDKYAKL
+731 NYGDIKDKYAKL
-743 IYERNY
+743 MVERND
-749 LVATKDQ
+749 LVDTKDQ
-756 LINESFELNNKDNK
+756 LIKEVFYLNNKDNK
-770 DKKDV
+770 DKKYAD
-775 ARINEINEILKT
+775 RINEIKGIIKT
-787 IDGKLPNISDEIL
+787 IDEKVPNISKEIL
-800 HLKDETERLEEEYQQ
+800 HLKDKTERLEKEYEQ

-824 NIRRWLKENENMV
+824 NIRSWLKENQNMV
-837 KAIKKIDTNNMAN
+837 KAIKKIDTE
-850 K
+850 

>member
-1 MCSGEMI
+1 
-8 MAISSYSTVTDKFAN
+8 MAISSYSTVTDKFAT
-23 LTKIPDENMNEKNR
+23 LTKMQDENLNEKNR

-42 GKIGLSVDGVGKY
+42 GKIGLSLDDVGKY

-81 IRDLFPMYHIKEA
+81 ILDLFPMYHIKEA
-94 KQAIINFVTE
+94 KQAIIDFVSET
-104 PGDKVEM
+104 GDKADI
-111 FNRIKSLANED
+111 FNKIKSLADQD

-133 TVDENKDIIVSRVF
+133 IVDENKDIIVSRVF
-147 KININSKDN
+147 KININAQDHHIDAEKK
-156 HNDVEENT
+156 T
-164 MHSVFSED
+164 MHSLFSEKI
-172 LSLDIYKHNIHFDEK
+172 SFDIYKHDIHFDQK

-236 NFKKVTFTGAIS
+236 NFKNVTFTGNIS

-255 VFENCFFEDCIFE
+255 VFGNCFFEDCIFE
-268 NVSLVSSRRRVKPNN
+268 NVSLVSSRYRVKPNN

-292 GCFLS
+292 ECFLYR
-297 HCDINNFN
+297 CEIKNFN
-305 IDTSKIYSVNQDS
+305 IDTSKIYSVNQDPN
-318 DVGKPVGAYLFMQS
+318 VGKPVGAYLFMQS
-332 FVYECTLVNGVC
+332 FVDECTLQDGVC

-369 IGTSFYHDYRRDYKY
+369 IGTSFYHKYKCELKY
-384 DNHFYYCDFSSSDM
+384 DNHFYNCDFSSSDM
-398 TCKRNGI
+398 TYKRNGI

-422 GKLNLDKRISDFIYI
+422 GKLNLDKHISNLIYV
-437 NIFPNMSEH
+437 NLFPNMSGGR
-446 HYINDKDV
+446 YINDKYV
-454 GGDIEK
+454 AGDIEK
-460 YLKLSNCNLLKT
+460 YLKLSNCNLLET

-477 INGIK
+477 INGIT
-482 LDDCAIDPS
+482 LNDCAIDHL

-531 INSWVEEFNNYG
+531 VNSWVEEFNNYG
-543 KDAKSYYQKELLY
+543 KDAISHYEKELLY

-569 DNEGKKYQLND
+569 DDEGKKYQLNG
-580 EAIQYIILNVLYN
+580 EAIQYIILKVLYN

-620 FHYNEREYL
+620 RHYDERNYL
-629 KINRSGIS
+629 KINRSAIS

-643 FHFNFN
+643 FHFDFN
-649 DLRALYSSYNKNHK
+649 DLRNIYKEYNKNHK
-663 NDNLYDFDSFD
+663 DDSFD

-680 LALNVF
+680 LALNEF

-710 FSGIERYLL
+710 FSSIEQYLRE
-719 GVIEKNNSYNEE
+719 VIEKNNSYNKE
-731 NYGNKKDKYAKL
+731 NYTAKKQKEADLFMLRNNLVKTKAKL
-743 IYERNY
+743 SE
-749 LVATKDQ
+749 
-756 LINESFELNNKDNK
+756 ESCMLNKE
-770 DKKDV
+770 DKKD
-775 ARINEINEILKT
+775 AAKIRKINETLNKIDDEIAT
-787 IDGKLPNISDEIL
+787 IDKEIVK
-800 HLKDETERLEEEYQQ
+800 LKDETERLEKEYEQ

-824 NIRRWLKENENMV
+824 NIRSWLKENENMV
-837 KAIKKIDTNNMAN
+837 KAIKKIDTE
-850 K
+850 

>member
-1 MCSGEMI
+1 M
-8 MAISSYSTVTDKFAN
+8 
-23 LTKIPDENMNEKNR
+23 
-37 TQKYS
+37 
-42 GKIGLSVDGVGKY
+42 SVDGVGKY

-111 FNRIKSLANED
+111 FNRIKSLAAQD

-147 KININSKDN
+147 KINIDSQEHHHDTEK
-156 HNDVEENT
+156 NT
-164 MHSVFSED
+164 MRSLFSEE
-172 LSLDIYKHNIHFDEK
+172 LSLNIYKQNIHFDEK

-208 LKNKIPFENITIDLS
+208 LKNKISFEDITIDLS
-223 ALEKEALASLKYC
+223 ALEKEVLASLKYC
-236 NFKKVTFTGAIS
+236 NFKNVTFTGDIS

-255 VFENCFFEDCIFE
+255 VFENCFFEDCKFE

-292 GCFLS
+292 GCFLYQ
-297 HCDINNFN
+297 CEIKKFN
-305 IDTSKIYSVNQDS
+305 IDTSKIYSVNQEP

-332 FVYECTLVNGVC
+332 FVYKCALQDGVC

-369 IGTSFYHDYRRDYKY
+369 IGTSFYHDYRREYKY
-384 DNHFYYCDFSSSDM
+384 DNHFYMCDFSSSDM

-422 GKLNLDKRISDFIYI
+422 GKLNLDKHISNFIY
-437 NIFPNMSEH
+437 NDIFPNMSDC
-446 HYINDKDV
+446 HYINDKYV
-454 GGDIEK
+454 AGDIEK

-697 RKVSKYVDDKVDL
+697 REVSKYVDDKVDL
-710 FSGIERYLL
+710 FSSIEQYLRW
-719 GVIEKNNSYNEE
+719 VIEKNNDYNKE
-731 NYGNKKDKYAKL
+731 NYGDIKDKYAKL
-743 IYERNY
+743 IVERND
-749 LVATKDQ
+749 LVDTKDQ
-756 LINESFELNNKDNK
+756 LIKEDFYLNNKDNK
-770 DKKDV
+770 DKKD
-775 ARINEINEILKT
+775 AERINEIKGIIKI
-787 IDGKLPNISDEIL
+787 IDGKIPNISKEIL
-800 HLKDETERLEEEYQQ
+800 HLKDETERLEKEYQQ

-824 NIRRWLKENENMV
+824 NIRTWLKDNQNMV
-837 KAIKKIDTNNMAN
+837 KAIKKIDTE
-850 K
+850 

>member
-1 MCSGEMI
+1 HND
-8 MAISSYSTVTDKFAN
+8 A
-23 LTKIPDENMNEKNR
+23 EKN
-37 TQKYS
+37 TM
-42 GKIGLSVDGVGKY
+42 
-55 SVTHKDITNIL
+55 
-66 AGDSQSFLKRSLWEF
+66 RSL
-81 IRDLFPMYHIKEA
+81 
-94 KQAIINFVTE
+94 
-104 PGDKVEM
+104 
-111 FNRIKSLANED
+111 
-122 QQWRFNATTEF
+122 
-133 TVDENKDIIVSRVF
+133 
-147 KININSKDN
+147 
-156 HNDVEENT
+156 
-164 MHSVFSED
+164 FSEE
-172 LSLDIYKHNIHFDEK
+172 LSLDIYKHDIHFDQK

-255 VFENCFFEDCIFE
+255 VFGNCFFEDCIFE
-268 NVSLVSSRRRVKPNN
+268 NVSLVSSRYRVKPNN

-292 GCFLS
+292 ECFLYR
-297 HCDINNFN
+297 CEIKNFN
-305 IDTSKIYSVNQDS
+305 IDTSKIYSVNQDPN
-318 DVGKPVGAYLFMQS
+318 VGKPVGAYLFMQS
-332 FVYECTLVNGVC
+332 FVYECTLLNGVC
-344 KNASVIASSLL
+344 KNASIIASSLL

-369 IGTSFYHDYRRDYKY
+369 IGTSFYHKYRCELKY
-384 DNHFYYCDFSSSDM
+384 DNHFYMCDFSSSDM

-422 GKLNLDKRISDFIYI
+422 GKLNLDKHISNLIYV
-437 NIFPNMSEH
+437 NLFPNMSGGR
-446 HYINDKDV
+446 YINDKYVAD
-454 GGDIEK
+454 DIDK

-491 TTWLSGNLAANTQ
+491 TTWLSGNLAANSQ

-531 INSWVEEFNNYG
+531 VNSWVEEFNNHG
-543 KDAKSYYQKELLY
+543 KDAISHYEKELLY

-569 DNEGKKYQLND
+569 DDEGKKYQLNG
-580 EAIQYIILNVLYN
+580 ETIQYIILNVLYN

-620 FHYNEREYL
+620 RPYDERNYL
-629 KINRSGIS
+629 KINRSAIS
-637 NSKTFH
+637 NSARFH

-649 DLRALYSSYNKNHK
+649 DLRDIYKDYNNNHED
-663 NDNLYDFDSFD
+663 DNFD

-680 LALNVF
+680 LALNEF

-697 RKVSKYVDDKVDL
+697 RNVSKYVDDKVDL
-710 FSGIERYLL
+710 FSSIEQYLRWI
-719 GVIEKNNSYNEE
+719 IEKNNDYNKE
-731 NYGNKKDKYAKL
+731 NYGDIKDKYAKL
-743 IYERNY
+743 MVERND
-749 LVATKDQ
+749 LVDTKDQ
-756 LINESFELNNKDNK
+756 LIKEVFYLNNKDNK
-770 DKKDV
+770 DKKYAD
-775 ARINEINEILKT
+775 RINEIKGIIKT
-787 IDGKLPNISDEIL
+787 IDEKVPNISKEIL
-800 HLKDETERLEEEYQQ
+800 HLKDKTERLEKEYEQ

-824 NIRRWLKENENMV
+824 NIRSWLKENQNMV
-837 KAIKKIDTNNMAN
+837 KAIKKIDTE
-850 K
+850 

>member
-1 MCSGEMI
+1 

-369 IGTSFYHDYRRDYKY
+369 IGTSFYHDYRREYKY

-770 DKKDV
+770 DNKDKKDV

>member
-1 MCSGEMI
+1 MSL
-8 MAISSYSTVTDKFAN
+8 D
-23 LTKIPDENMNEKNR
+23 D
-37 TQKYS
+37 
-42 GKIGLSVDGVGKY
+42 VGKY

-81 IRDLFPMYHIKEA
+81 ILDLFPMSHIKEA
-94 KQAIINFVTE
+94 KQAIVDFVTKTD
-104 PGDKVEM
+104 DKVEM
-111 FNRIKSLANED
+111 FNRVKSLADQD
-122 QQWRFNATTEF
+122 QQWRFNTTTEF

-147 KININSKDN
+147 NININAQDY
-156 HNDVEENT
+156 HNDAEKNT
-164 MHSVFSED
+164 MRSLFSEE
-172 LSLDIYKHNIHFDEK
+172 LSLDIYKHDIHFDQK

-248 YENLNGS
+248 YENLKGS
-255 VFENCFFEDCIFE
+255 VFGNCFFEDCIFE
-268 NVSLVSSRRRVKPNN
+268 NVSLVSSRYRVKPNN

-292 GCFLS
+292 ECFLYR
-297 HCDINNFN
+297 CEIKNFN
-305 IDTSKIYSVNQDS
+305 IDTSKIYSVNQDPN
-318 DVGKPVGAYLFMQS
+318 VGKPVGAYLFMQS
-332 FVYECTLVNGVC
+332 FVYECTLLNGVC
-344 KNASVIASSLL
+344 KNASIIASSLL

-369 IGTSFYHDYRRDYKY
+369 IGTSFYHKYRCELKY
-384 DNHFYYCDFSSSDM
+384 DNHFYMCDFSSSDM

-422 GKLNLDKRISDFIYI
+422 GKLNLDKHISNLIYV
-437 NIFPNMSEH
+437 NLFPNMSGGR
-446 HYINDKDV
+446 YINDKYVAD
-454 GGDIEK
+454 DIDK

-491 TTWLSGNLAANTQ
+491 TTWLSGNLAANSQ

-531 INSWVEEFNNYG
+531 VNSWVEEFNNYG
-543 KDAKSYYQKELLY
+543 KDAISHYEKELLY

-569 DNEGKKYQLND
+569 DDEGKKYQLNG

-620 FHYNEREYL
+620 RPYDERNYL
-629 KINRSGIS
+629 KINRSAIS
-637 NSKTFH
+637 NSARFH

-649 DLRALYSSYNKNHK
+649 DLRDIYKDYNNNHED
-663 NDNLYDFDSFD
+663 DNFD

-680 LALNVF
+680 LALNEF

-697 RKVSKYVDDKVDL
+697 RNVSKYVDDKVDL
-710 FSGIERYLL
+710 FSSIEQYLRWI
-719 GVIEKNNSYNEE
+719 IEKNNDYNKE
-731 NYGNKKDKYAKL
+731 NYGDIKDKYAKL
-743 IYERNY
+743 MVERND
-749 LVATKDQ
+749 LVDTKDQ
-756 LINESFELNNKDNK
+756 LIKEVFYLNNKDNK
-770 DKKDV
+770 DKKY
-775 ARINEINEILKT
+775 A
-787 IDGKLPNISDEIL
+787 
-800 HLKDETERLEEEYQQ
+800 
-815 ENTLNDVVQ
+815 
-824 NIRRWLKENENMV
+824 
-837 KAIKKIDTNNMAN
+837 
-850 K
+850 

>member
-1 MCSGEMI
+1 
-8 MAISSYSTVTDKFAN
+8 MAISSFSTVTDKFAT
-23 LTKIPDENMNEKNR
+23 LTKMPDENLNEKNR

-42 GKIGLSVDGVGKY
+42 GKIGLSLDDVGKY

-81 IRDLFPMYHIKEA
+81 ILDLFPMSHIKEA
-94 KQAIINFVTE
+94 KQAIVDFVTKTD
-104 PGDKVEM
+104 DKVEM
-111 FNRIKSLANED
+111 FNRVKSLADQD
-122 QQWRFNATTEF
+122 QQWRFNTTTEF

-147 KININSKDN
+147 NININAQDY
-156 HNDVEENT
+156 HNDAEKNT
-164 MHSVFSED
+164 MRSLFSEE
-172 LSLDIYKHNIHFDEK
+172 LSLDIYKHDIHFDQK

-255 VFENCFFEDCIFE
+255 VFGNCFFEDCIFE
-268 NVSLVSSRRRVKPNN
+268 NVSLVSSRYRVKLNN

-292 GCFLS
+292 ECFLYR
-297 HCDINNFN
+297 CEIKNFN
-305 IDTSKIYSVNQDS
+305 IDTSKIYSVNQDPN
-318 DVGKPVGAYLFMQS
+318 VGKPVGAYLFMQS
-332 FVYECTLVNGVC
+332 FVDECTLQDGVC

-369 IGTSFYHDYRRDYKY
+369 IGTSFYHKYKCELKY
-384 DNHFYYCDFSSSDM
+384 DNHFYNCDFSSSDM
-398 TCKRNGI
+398 TYKRNGI

-422 GKLNLDKRISDFIYI
+422 GKLNLDKRISDLIYI
-437 NIFPNMSEH
+437 NLFPNMSGGR
-446 HYINDKDV
+446 YINDKYVAD
-454 GGDIEK
+454 DIDK

-482 LDDCAIDPS
+482 LDDCAIDHL

-522 SDFMENLME
+522 SDFMKNLME

-543 KDAKSYYQKELLY
+543 KDAESHYQKELLY

-564 GSFNL
+564 GRFNL
-569 DNEGKKYQLND
+569 DDEGKKYQLNG
-580 EAIQYIILNVLYN
+580 EAIQYIILKVLYN

-606 VNFMHNLYTGFFWQ
+606 VNFMHKLYTGFFWQ
-620 FHYNEREYL
+620 RPYDQRNYL
-629 KINRSGIS
+629 KINRSAIS

-643 FHFNFN
+643 FHFDFN
-649 DLRALYSSYNKNHK
+649 DLRNIYKEYNKNHK
-663 NDNLYDFDSFD
+663 DDSFD

-680 LALNVF
+680 LALNEF
-686 KERTEINYRDY
+686 KERTKINYRDY

-710 FSGIERYLL
+710 FSGIEQYLRW
-719 GVIEKNNSYNEE
+719 VIEKNNDYNKE
-731 NYGNKKDKYAKL
+731 NYGDIKDKYAKL
-743 IYERNY
+743 IVERND
-749 LVATKDQ
+749 LVDTKDQ
-756 LINESFELNNKDNK
+756 LIKEDFYLNNKDNK
-770 DKKDV
+770 DKKD
-775 ARINEINEILKT
+775 AERINEIKGIIKV
-787 IDGKLPNISDEIL
+787 IDGKIPNISKEIL
-800 HLKDETERLEEEYQQ
+800 HLKDETERLEKEYQQ

-824 NIRRWLKENENMV
+824 NIRSWLKENENMV
-837 KAIKKIDTNNMAN
+837 KAIKKIDTE
-850 K
+850 

>member
-1 MCSGEMI
+1 M
-8 MAISSYSTVTDKFAN
+8 
-23 LTKIPDENMNEKNR
+23 
-37 TQKYS
+37 
-42 GKIGLSVDGVGKY
+42 SVDGVGKY

-122 QQWRFNATTEF
+122 QQWRFNVTTEF

-332 FVYECTLVNGVC
+332 FVYECTLLNGVC

-369 IGTSFYHDYRRDYKY
+369 IGTSFYHDYRREYKY

-775 ARINEINEILKT
+775 ARINEIKEILKT

>member
-1 MCSGEMI
+1 M
-8 MAISSYSTVTDKFAN
+8 
-23 LTKIPDENMNEKNR
+23 
-37 TQKYS
+37 
-42 GKIGLSVDGVGKY
+42 SVDGVGKY

-332 FVYECTLVNGVC
+332 FVYECTLLNGVC

-369 IGTSFYHDYRRDYKY
+369 IGTSFYHDYRREYKY

-770 DKKDV
+770 DKKDKKDV
-775 ARINEINEILKT
+775 ARINEIKEILKT

>member
-1 MCSGEMI
+1 M
-8 MAISSYSTVTDKFAN
+8 
-23 LTKIPDENMNEKNR
+23 
-37 TQKYS
+37 
-42 GKIGLSVDGVGKY
+42 SVDGVGKY

-369 IGTSFYHDYRRDYKY
+369 IGTSFYHDYRREYKY

>member
-1 MCSGEMI
+1 M
-8 MAISSYSTVTDKFAN
+8 
-23 LTKIPDENMNEKNR
+23 
-37 TQKYS
+37 
-42 GKIGLSVDGVGKY
+42 SVDGVGKY

-122 QQWRFNATTEF
+122 QQWRFNVTTEF

-332 FVYECTLVNGVC
+332 FVYECTLLNGVC

-369 IGTSFYHDYRRDYKY
+369 IGTSFYHDYRREYKY

-643 FHFNFN
+643 FHF
-649 DLRALYSSYNKNHK
+649 
-663 NDNLYDFDSFD
+663 
-674 KMQKIF
+674 
-680 LALNVF
+680 
-686 KERTEINYRDY
+686 
-697 RKVSKYVDDKVDL
+697 
-710 FSGIERYLL
+710 
-719 GVIEKNNSYNEE
+719 
-731 NYGNKKDKYAKL
+731 
-743 IYERNY
+743 
-749 LVATKDQ
+749 
-756 LINESFELNNKDNK
+756 
-770 DKKDV
+770 
-775 ARINEINEILKT
+775 
-787 IDGKLPNISDEIL
+787 
-800 HLKDETERLEEEYQQ
+800 
-815 ENTLNDVVQ
+815 
-824 NIRRWLKENENMV
+824 
-837 KAIKKIDTNNMAN
+837 
-850 K
+850 

>member
-1 MCSGEMI
+1 MSL
-8 MAISSYSTVTDKFAN
+8 D
-23 LTKIPDENMNEKNR
+23 D
-37 TQKYS
+37 
-42 GKIGLSVDGVGKY
+42 VGKY

-81 IRDLFPMYHIKEA
+81 ILDLFPMSHIKEA
-94 KQAIINFVTE
+94 KQAIVDFVTKTD
-104 PGDKVEM
+104 DKVEM
-111 FNRIKSLANED
+111 FNRVKSLADQD
-122 QQWRFNATTEF
+122 QQWRFNTTTEF

-147 KININSKDN
+147 NININAQDY
-156 HNDVEENT
+156 HNDAEKNT
-164 MHSVFSED
+164 MRSLFSEE
-172 LSLDIYKHNIHFDEK
+172 LSLDIYKHDIHFDQK

-255 VFENCFFEDCIFE
+255 VFGNCFFEDCIFE
-268 NVSLVSSRRRVKPNN
+268 NVSLVSSRYRVKPNN

-292 GCFLS
+292 ECFLYR
-297 HCDINNFN
+297 CEIKNFN
-305 IDTSKIYSVNQDS
+305 IDTSKIYSVNQDPN
-318 DVGKPVGAYLFMQS
+318 VGKPVGAYLFMQS
-332 FVYECTLVNGVC
+332 FVYECTLLNGVC
-344 KNASVIASSLL
+344 KNASIIASSLL

-369 IGTSFYHDYRRDYKY
+369 IGTSFYHKYRCELKY
-384 DNHFYYCDFSSSDM
+384 DNHFYMCDFSSSDM

-422 GKLNLDKRISDFIYI
+422 GKLNLDKHISNLIYV
-437 NIFPNMSEH
+437 NLFPNMSGGR
-446 HYINDKDV
+446 YINDKYVAD
-454 GGDIEK
+454 DIDK

-491 TTWLSGNLAANTQ
+491 TTWLSGNLAANSQ

-531 INSWVEEFNNYG
+531 VNSWVEEFNNHG
-543 KDAKSYYQKELLY
+543 KDAISHYEKELLY

-569 DNEGKKYQLND
+569 DDEGKKYQLNG

-620 FHYNEREYL
+620 RPYDERNYL
-629 KINRSGIS
+629 KINRSAIS
-637 NSKTFH
+637 NSARFH

-649 DLRALYSSYNKNHK
+649 DLRDIYKDYNNNHED
-663 NDNLYDFDSFD
+663 DNFD

-680 LALNVF
+680 LALNEF

-697 RKVSKYVDDKVDL
+697 RNVSKYVDDKVDL
-710 FSGIERYLL
+710 FSSIEQYLRWI
-719 GVIEKNNSYNEE
+719 IEKNNDYNKE
-731 NYGNKKDKYAKL
+731 NYGDIKDKYAKL
-743 IYERNY
+743 MVERND
-749 LVATKDQ
+749 LVDTKDQ
-756 LINESFELNNKDNK
+756 LIKEVFYLNNKDNK
-770 DKKDV
+770 DKKYAD
-775 ARINEINEILKT
+775 RINEIKRIIKT
-787 IDGKLPNISDEIL
+787 IDEKVPNISKEIL
-800 HLKDETERLEEEYQQ
+800 HLKDKTERLEKEYEQ

-824 NIRRWLKENENMV
+824 NIRSWLKENQNMV
-837 KAIKKIDTNNMAN
+837 KAIKKIDTE
-850 K
+850 

>member
-1 MCSGEMI
+1 MI
-8 MAISSYSTVTDKFAN
+8 MAISSYSTVTDKFAT
-23 LTKIPDENMNEKNR
+23 LTKMPDENLNEKNR

-42 GKIGLSVDGVGKY
+42 GKIGLSLDDVGKY

-81 IRDLFPMYHIKEA
+81 ILDLFPMSHIKEA
-94 KQAIINFVTE
+94 KQAIVDFVTKTD
-104 PGDKVEM
+104 DKVEM
-111 FNRIKSLANED
+111 FNRVKSLADQD
-122 QQWRFNATTEF
+122 QQWRFNTTTEF

-147 KININSKDN
+147 NININAQDY
-156 HNDVEENT
+156 HNDAEKNT
-164 MHSVFSED
+164 MRSLFSEE
-172 LSLDIYKHNIHFDEK
+172 LSLDIYKHDIHFDQK

-255 VFENCFFEDCIFE
+255 VFGNCFFEDCIFE
-268 NVSLVSSRRRVKPNN
+268 NVSLVSSRYRVKPNN

-292 GCFLS
+292 ECFLYR
-297 HCDINNFN
+297 CEIKNFN
-305 IDTSKIYSVNQDS
+305 IDTSKIYSVNQDPN
-318 DVGKPVGAYLFMQS
+318 VGKPVGAYLFMQS
-332 FVYECTLVNGVC
+332 FVYECTLLNGMC
-344 KNASVIASSLL
+344 KNASIIASSLL

-369 IGTSFYHDYRRDYKY
+369 IGTSFYHKYRCELKY
-384 DNHFYYCDFSSSDM
+384 DNHFYMCDFSSSDM

-422 GKLNLDKRISDFIYI
+422 GKLNLDKHISNLIYV
-437 NIFPNMSEH
+437 NLFPNMSGGR
-446 HYINDKDV
+446 YINDKYV
-454 GGDIEK
+454 AGDIEK
-460 YLKLSNCNLLKT
+460 YLKLSNCNLLET

-477 INGIK
+477 INGIT
-482 LDDCAIDPS
+482 LNDCAIDHL

-522 SDFMENLME
+522 SDFMKNLME
-531 INSWVEEFNNYG
+531 INSWVEEFNNHG
-543 KDAKSYYQKELLY
+543 KDAESHYQKELLY

-564 GSFNL
+564 GRFNL
-569 DNEGKKYQLND
+569 DDEGKKYQLNG
-580 EAIQYIILNVLYN
+580 EAIQYIILKVLYN

-606 VNFMHNLYTGFFWQ
+606 VNFMHKLYTGFFWQ
-620 FHYNEREYL
+620 RPYDQRNYL
-629 KINRSGIS
+629 KINRSAIS

-643 FHFNFN
+643 FHFDFN
-649 DLRALYSSYNKNHK
+649 DLRDIYKDYNNNHED
-663 NDNLYDFDSFD
+663 DNFD

-680 LALNVF
+680 LALNEF
-686 KERTEINYRDY
+686 KERTKINYRDY

-710 FSGIERYLL
+710 FSGIEQYLRE
-719 GVIEKNNSYNEE
+719 VIEKNNSYNKE
-731 NYGNKKDKYAKL
+731 NYTAKKQKEADLFMLRNNLVKTKAKL
-743 IYERNY
+743 SE
-749 LVATKDQ
+749 
-756 LINESFELNNKDNK
+756 ESCMLNKE
-770 DKKDV
+770 DKKD
-775 ARINEINEILKT
+775 AAKIRKINETLNKIDDEIAT
-787 IDGKLPNISDEIL
+787 IDKEIVK
-800 HLKDETERLEEEYQQ
+800 LKDETERLEKEYEQ

-824 NIRRWLKENENMV
+824 NIRSWLKENQNMV
-837 KAIKKIDTNNMAN
+837 KAIKKIDTE
-850 K
+850 

>member
-1 MCSGEMI
+1 
-8 MAISSYSTVTDKFAN
+8 MAISSYSTVTDKFAT
-23 LTKIPDENMNEKNR
+23 LTKMPDENLNEKNR

-42 GKIGLSVDGVGKY
+42 GKIGLSLDDVGKY

-81 IRDLFPMYHIKEA
+81 ILDLFPMSHIKEA
-94 KQAIINFVTE
+94 KQAIVDFVTKTD
-104 PGDKVEM
+104 DKVEM
-111 FNRIKSLANED
+111 FNRVKSLADQD
-122 QQWRFNATTEF
+122 QQWRFNTTTEF

-147 KININSKDN
+147 NININTQDY
-156 HNDVEENT
+156 HNDAGKNT
-164 MHSVFSED
+164 MRSLFSEE
-172 LSLDIYKHNIHFDEK
+172 LSLDIYKHDIHFDQK

-255 VFENCFFEDCIFE
+255 VFGNCFFEDCIFE
-268 NVSLVSSRRRVKPNN
+268 NVSLVSSRYRVKPNN

-292 GCFLS
+292 ECFLYR
-297 HCDINNFN
+297 CEIKNFN
-305 IDTSKIYSVNQDS
+305 IDTSKIYSVNQDPN
-318 DVGKPVGAYLFMQS
+318 VGKPVGAYLFMQS
-332 FVYECTLVNGVC
+332 FVYECTLLNGVC
-344 KNASVIASSLL
+344 KNASIIASSLL

-369 IGTSFYHDYRRDYKY
+369 IGTSFYHKYRCELKY
-384 DNHFYYCDFSSSDM
+384 DNHFYMCDFSSSDM

-422 GKLNLDKRISDFIYI
+422 GKLNLDKHISNLIYV
-437 NIFPNMSEH
+437 NLFPNMSGGR
-446 HYINDKDV
+446 YINDKYVAD
-454 GGDIEK
+454 DIDK

-491 TTWLSGNLAANTQ
+491 TTWLSGNLAANSQ

-531 INSWVEEFNNYG
+531 VNSWVEEFNNHG
-543 KDAKSYYQKELLY
+543 KDAISHYEKELLY

-569 DNEGKKYQLND
+569 DDEGKKYQLNG
-580 EAIQYIILNVLYN
+580 ETIQYIILNVLYN

-620 FHYNEREYL
+620 RPYDERNYL
-629 KINRSGIS
+629 KINRSAIS
-637 NSKTFH
+637 NSARFH

-649 DLRALYSSYNKNHK
+649 DLRDIYKDYNNNHED
-663 NDNLYDFDSFD
+663 DNFD

-680 LALNVF
+680 LALNEF

-710 FSGIERYLL
+710 FSSIEQYLRWI
-719 GVIEKNNSYNEE
+719 IEKNNDYNKE
-731 NYGNKKDKYAKL
+731 NYGDIKDKYAKL
-743 IYERNY
+743 MVERND
-749 LVATKDQ
+749 LVDTKDQ
-756 LINESFELNNKDNK
+756 LIKEVFYLNNKDNK
-770 DKKDV
+770 DKKYAD
-775 ARINEINEILKT
+775 RINEIKGIIKT
-787 IDGKLPNISDEIL
+787 IDEKVPNISKEIL
-800 HLKDETERLEEEYQQ
+800 HLKDKTERLEKEYEQ

-824 NIRRWLKENENMV
+824 NIRSWLKENQNMV
-837 KAIKKIDTNNMAN
+837 KAIKKIDTE
-850 K
+850 

>member
-1 MCSGEMI
+1 MSL
-8 MAISSYSTVTDKFAN
+8 D
-23 LTKIPDENMNEKNR
+23 D
-37 TQKYS
+37 
-42 GKIGLSVDGVGKY
+42 VGKY

-81 IRDLFPMYHIKEA
+81 ILDLFPMSHIKEA
-94 KQAIINFVTE
+94 KQAIVDFVTKTD
-104 PGDKVEM
+104 DKVEM
-111 FNRIKSLANED
+111 FNRVKSLADQD
-122 QQWRFNATTEF
+122 QQWRFNTTTEF

-147 KININSKDN
+147 NININAQDY
-156 HNDVEENT
+156 HNDAEKNT
-164 MHSVFSED
+164 MRSLFSEE
-172 LSLDIYKHNIHFDEK
+172 LSLDIYKHDIHFDQK

-255 VFENCFFEDCIFE
+255 VFGNCFFEDCIFE
-268 NVSLVSSRRRVKPNN
+268 NVSLVSSRYRVKPNN

-292 GCFLS
+292 ECFLYR
-297 HCDINNFN
+297 CEIKNFN
-305 IDTSKIYSVNQDS
+305 IDTSKIYSVNQDPN
-318 DVGKPVGAYLFMQS
+318 VGKPVGAYLFMQS
-332 FVYECTLVNGVC
+332 FVYECTLLNGVC
-344 KNASVIASSLL
+344 KNASIIASSLL

-369 IGTSFYHDYRRDYKY
+369 IGTSFYHKYRCELKY
-384 DNHFYYCDFSSSDM
+384 DNHFYMCDFSSSDM

-422 GKLNLDKRISDFIYI
+422 GKLNLDKHISNLIYV
-437 NIFPNMSEH
+437 NLFPNMSGGR
-446 HYINDKDV
+446 YINDKYVAD
-454 GGDIEK
+454 DIDK

-491 TTWLSGNLAANTQ
+491 TTWLSGNLAANSQ

-531 INSWVEEFNNYG
+531 VNSWVEEFNNHG
-543 KDAKSYYQKELLY
+543 KDAISHYEKELLY

-569 DNEGKKYQLND
+569 DDEGKKYQLNG

-620 FHYNEREYL
+620 RPYDERNYL
-629 KINRSGIS
+629 KINRSAIS
-637 NSKTFH
+637 NSARFH

-649 DLRALYSSYNKNHK
+649 DLRDIYKDYNNNHED
-663 NDNLYDFDSFD
+663 DNFD

-680 LALNVF
+680 LALNEF

-697 RKVSKYVDDKVDL
+697 RNVSKYVDDKVDL
-710 FSGIERYLL
+710 FSSIEQYLRWI
-719 GVIEKNNSYNEE
+719 IEKNNDYNKE
-731 NYGNKKDKYAKL
+731 NYGDIKDKYAKL
-743 IYERNY
+743 MVERND
-749 LVATKDQ
+749 LVDTKDQ
-756 LINESFELNNKDNK
+756 LIKEVFYLNNKDNK
-770 DKKDV
+770 DKKYAD
-775 ARINEINEILKT
+775 RINELKGIIKT
-787 IDGKLPNISDEIL
+787 IDEKVPNISKEIL
-800 HLKDETERLEEEYQQ
+800 HLKDKTERLEKEYEQ

-824 NIRRWLKENENMV
+824 NIRSWLKENQNMV
-837 KAIKKIDTNNMAN
+837 KAIKKIDTE
-850 K
+850 

>member
-1 MCSGEMI
+1 M
-8 MAISSYSTVTDKFAN
+8 
-23 LTKIPDENMNEKNR
+23 
-37 TQKYS
+37 
-42 GKIGLSVDGVGKY
+42 SVDGVGKY
-55 SVTHKDITNIL
+55 SVTHNDITNIL

-369 IGTSFYHDYRRDYKY
+369 IGTSFYHDYRREYKY